1 MNTNVPTGRNRRV
14 YRDTL
19 SAIAI
24 LLALTAAVP
33 AHAID
38 LGPIAGVLE
47 PVMSATERL
56 EQANEAFSARQFAD
70 AGKIAE
76 EILASRGFKRLASRD
91 QYRVLWIAALSAVRR
106 QDALEAHD
114 YLLLVTE
121 SEFANVRD
129 WKLRAQT
136 AQQIEDWP
144 DTLHALTTVAQRW
157 PDKIG
162 GSDYDDWAIQNAVA
176 RTAHDSNL
184 RAQRLALL
192 NALFDG
198 NYSQQYGTQPSQQ
211 WLSLAAEALERRD
224 LERARTIARRITSS
238 TVLVQLRIDRR
249 FDELVSVEPPLAD
262 VSGAAKREKERLAA
276 QATNH
281 PRSLGALAQYCY
293 ALFTVGGFKEMLK
306 VSESAIEKVTR
317 APKDA
322 PAYDDV
328 DTYLA
333 WMHNHRSV
341 ALAGLGRTDES
352 VRALA
357 DWNADPRNTLKG
369 ASQSINL
376 GHMHARAGRPKE
388 ALAAIE
394 GIDWQKGLSPFGRM
408 QLQSVRHDAYLQ
420 LGRLDDAQTVL
431 AWIRQHQDEAP
442 VTARAAFL
450 EAGDLDAA
458 AVLLISQLENP
469 ESRADV
475 LASLQT
481 FKRIPGPPGAAS
493 THQLRIAENYRKL
506 LERPDVVKT
515 IDKYGR
521 RESFPIYNLGQ

>member
-1 MNTNVPTGRNRRV
+1 MMSNLRTAGSRRA
-14 YRDTL
+14 YREAL
-19 SAIAI
+19 STIAI
-24 LLALTAAVP
+24 VLVLAGSTVV
-33 AHAID
+33 HAID
-38 LGPIAGVLE
+38 LAPVANALE
-47 PVMSATERL
+47 PVMSARARL
-56 EQANEAFSARQFAD
+56 DQANEAFGARQFAE
-70 AGKIAE
+70 AGKIAA
-76 EILASRGFKRLASRD
+76 EILESRGYTRLASRD

-121 SEFANVRD
+121 SEFADVRD

-144 DTLHALTTVAQRW
+144 DALLALTTVAHRW

-162 GSDYDDWAIQNAVA
+162 GTDYDDWAIQNAIA
-176 RTAHDSNL
+176 RTALDAGL
-184 RAQRLALL
+184 RAQRFALL

-198 NYSQQYGTQPSQQ
+198 NYTQQYGTQPSQL
-211 WLSLAAEALERRD
+211 WLSLAAEALERQE
-224 LERARTIARRITSS
+224 LARARAIARRITSS

-249 FDELVSVEPPLAD
+249 FDPLVSAEPSLAD
-262 VSGAAKREKERLAA
+262 VSGAAKREKERLAT
-276 QATNH
+276 QVTNH

-293 ALFTVGGFKEMLK
+293 ALYTVGGFKEMLK

-328 DTYLA
+328 DAYLA
-333 WMHNHRSV
+333 WMHNHRST
-341 ALAGLGRTDES
+341 ALAGLERTDES
-352 VRALA
+352 VRALGE
-357 DWNADPRNTLKG
+357 WNANPRNTLKG

-376 GHMHARAGRPKE
+376 GFMHARDGRPKE

-420 LGRLDDAQTVL
+420 LGRMDDAQTVL

-442 VTARAAFL
+442 VTAQAAFL
-450 EAGDLDAA
+450 NAGDLDAA
-458 AVLLISQLENP
+458 AVLLISRLESP

-481 FKRIPGPPGAAS
+481 FKHIPRPAGAAS
-493 THQLRIAENYRKL
+493 KHQLRIAENYRKL

-515 IDKYGR
+515 IDRYGR
-521 RESFPIYNLGQ
+521 RESFPIYKLGQ